1 MIHFSESRSVYSF
14 CGPYPDNEALSKP
27 INDIFPLHVT
37 CEPRIFNTN
46 PYSFGYFK
54 NPNKLFR
61 SAPYTTHKDFIPWL
75 NRVEKDYGEFWQ
87 RYGIFSLIQFART
100 GPKYRPEMLIA
111 AMHFYEKS
119 TNTFQFKCGMM
130 TPIFLD
136 VAAITDHMPNGE
148 TFDPT
153 KTSKNIKLV
162 YKENTFSKYIAENLG
177 KEGEEVSDVEHVAFL
192 TPWLSHFVFCSKS
205 LQVAKMFIPMAI
217 QIHEGRDFALGRL
230 LLAVLYEVIGDACDD
245 IKASNDGS
253 PFLVSGRIWLLQLWL
268 NATFEEELRL
278 IVPSDYAEEVAN

>member
-1 MIHFSESRSVYSF
+1 
-14 CGPYPDNEALSKP
+14 
-27 INDIFPLHVT
+27 
-37 CEPRIFNTN
+37 
-46 PYSFGYFK
+46 
-54 NPNKLFR
+54 
-61 SAPYTTHKDFIPWL
+61 
-75 NRVEKDYGEFWQ
+75 
-87 RYGIFSLIQFART
+87 
-100 GPKYRPEMLIA
+100 MLIA

-136 VAAITDHMPNGE
+136 VAAITDLRPNGE

-162 YKENTFSKYIAENLG
+162 YKENTFSKYIAENMG

-245 IKASNDGS
+245 IN
-253 PFLVSGRIWLLQLWL
+253 
-268 NATFEEELRL
+268 
-278 IVPSDYAEEVAN
+278 